1 MPLRRNKRNRG
12 KGKCEQDDAEAIR
25 ALVNNIS
32 DKFQYHTEIQKIID
46 EEVSAYFQG
55 EKEIQEVCEIIQ
67 NRVQLYLDEQ

>member
-1 MPLRRNKRNRG
+1 M
-12 KGKCEQDDAEAIR
+12 
-25 ALVNNIS
+25 VNNIS

-46 EEVSAYFQG
+46 EEVTAYFQG